1 MAGDESKGATAAV
14 VAGLV
19 FLVALVVPLFFLFRM
34 ASAPP
39 ADPAALKN
47 VPKVRKDK
55 VDKDGGKRKGRK
67 GAIDRMRDAAR
78 DDDDGAGL
86 AAGLREDADEAEDDA
101 DDAKAAAKRAERQAA
116 AREREEAREAM
127 RERDEQKNATR
138 RQKDEAR
145 EEKQRAKE
153 EAERLKREADAKK
166 QQEEFDKWKDL
177 ITVDDEGTDEAE
189 AGADSEGLLANFV
202 SYIKE
207 HKVVVLEDLAA
218 AFELRVQDVISRV
231 QGLEAMGY
239 ITGVIDD
246 RGKFIYISVAEM
258 DAVADFINKRGRI
271 SISALAAESNKL
283 IDLNS
288 KVIAADAALAEE
300 DADAI
305 LETATERAASAN
317 PSHTS
322 ECQ

>member
-1 MAGDESKGATAAV
+1 MY
-14 VAGLV
+14 
-19 FLVALVVPLFFLFRM
+19 
-34 ASAPP
+34 
-39 ADPAALKN
+39 
-47 VPKVRKDK
+47 
-55 VDKDGGKRKGRK
+55 KR
-67 GAIDRMRDAAR
+67 
-78 DDDDGAGL
+78 
-86 AAGLREDADEAEDDA
+86 
-101 DDAKAAAKRAERQAA
+101 Q
-116 AREREEAREAM
+116 
-127 RERDEQKNATR
+127 
-138 RQKDEAR
+138 
-145 EEKQRAKE
+145 
-153 EAERLKREADAKK
+153 
-166 QQEEFDKWKDL
+166 DL

-231 QGLEAMGY
+231 QGLEAMGCVHGLRPDRRGSTAARQRAIRAQARHCTQPFISCLSCAPSARCCPSRY